1 MSDASFEPTGRN
13 VTGQKLTLPGR
24 KLTPDR
30 SECDP
35 NNKYN
40 NKDDNNTNIHTLIKE
55 CYKGNS
61 ITPEGEEIL
70 RN

>member
-24 KLTPDR
+24 KLTPII
-30 SECDP
+30 
-35 NNKYN
+35 KIIIKTIIIQTY
-40 NKDDNNTNIHTLIKE
+40 IHTLIKE
-55 CYKGNS
+55 YYKDNS
-61 ITPEGEEIL
+61 ITAEGEEIL